1 MKKPKS
7 VERVKIKKRTNPTK
21 PEINQHQNDNANAQ
35 IVQVIFPENTELR
48 KVRKRK
54 KGKSAATKKK
64 EKEKDELLETL
75 KQRLNEYDQLQ
86 AQAQKSGIK
95 IPSEIGISL
104 INKSDLKTNEDIQT
118 YINDVTRKI
127 SLLQELIEKAQA
139 PAQVGFPLR
148 LGSGVAP
155 QLPSLPAF
163 PQQPRFIPQQ
173 PIPTQ
178 PSRTPTQPS
187 RTPTQPDQT
196 RETLDRISREIRDR
210 LKERGESFD
219 EPESQSGIM
228 PPTEGDPEQTQPT
241 QPAQPQA
248 QVDPED
254 LVTWNGIKFGN
265 QLLNIVA
272 PKGWEPEYKS
282 FSQYLNNIESTV
294 LSNEK
299 IKDVYHIP
307 LADENRLFRER
318 DNIKTSYNKWFSSLK
333 DNLKLFVLQQPPMN
347 TVHFELIEDLELTP
361 QELAKKIFKEQGKRF
376 IEITAGNQAP
386 SIETKI
392 QQGGENPF
400 KQQEDNKAYQ
410 DYEKKYASVE
420 NRLVQIRTE
429 IDQLKTTPPS
439 SREVMQSSSLI
450 NTELNELD
458 DEMTK
463 QYDSV
468 PDFVKLGVST
478 KQDSILDKI
487 NQLRVANGNLG
498 KVATRPREIKVL
510 TKRDAIKVLKNYV
523 NASRPNIT
531 AQRKDAIKL
540 LFGDDFMAEVSRTKP
555 AAAKRAVIAEEFI
568 TFMKTEEPNW
578 KPRNIA
584 DRNPQQGSGRTGQVA
599 DDTGGSKY
607 FGSEPTSETRDND
620 VRTIQRYLEASYQG
634 SVFQAIPVDMSVRE
648 ALKRLFGT
656 DFIRSLDDAAANTD
670 KYSVIY
676 NKAFSYREQGDQF
689 ILDNLGK
696 SNTQIQF

>member
-1 MKKPKS
+1 MKKAKS
-7 VERVKIKKRTNPTK
+7 VERVKIVKRANPTK
-21 PEINQHQNDNANAQ
+21 PEINQQQNDNANAQ
-35 IVQVIFPENTELR
+35 IVQVIFPPDTELR
-48 KVRKRK
+48 KVRKKRR
-54 KGKSAATKKK
+54 KGKSPASKK
-64 EKEKDELLETL
+64 KDELLETL

-86 AQAQKSGIK
+86 AQAQKSGVK
-95 IPSEIGISL
+95 IPSELGVSL
-104 INKSDLKTNEDIQT
+104 INKSDLKTNEDIQN

-187 RTPTQPDQT
+187 RTPTQPQPDQT
-196 RETLDRISREIRDR
+196 KETLDRISREIRDR

-228 PPTEGDPEQTQPT
+228 PPTEGDPEQS
-241 QPAQPQA
+241 QPATPAIPQA
-248 QVDPED
+248 QPDPED
-254 LVTWNGIKFGN
+254 LVTLKGIKVGN
-265 QLLNIVA
+265 KLLNIVA

-282 FSQYLNNIESTV
+282 FSQYVNNVERIV
-294 LSNEK
+294 LINEK

-307 LADENRLFRER
+307 LADENNLYKER
-318 DNIKTSYNKWFSSLK
+318 DNLKTSYDKWFSSLK

-347 TVHFELIEDLELTP
+347 IVHIDLIQDLELTP
-361 QELAKKIFKEQGKRF
+361 EELAKKLFKEQGKRF

-400 KQQEDNKAYQ
+400 NKQEDNKAYQ
-410 DYEKKYASVE
+410 NYEKKYASVTS
-420 NRLVQIRTE
+420 RLVQIRTE

-458 DEMTK
+458 EEMTK

-478 KQDSILDKI
+478 KQDTIMDRI

-498 KVATRPREIKVL
+498 QIAPRPREIKVL
-510 TKRDAIKVLKNYV
+510 TKRDAIKVLKTYV
-523 NASRPNIT
+523 NASRPNMT

-578 KPRNIA
+578 KPKNIA
-584 DRNPQQGSGRTGQVA
+584 DRNPQQGSGRTGQGA

-648 ALKRLFGT
+648 AVKRLFGT
-656 DFIRSLDDAAANTD
+656 DFLRRLDDAATNSD

-676 NKAFSYREQGDQF
+676 NKAFTYREEGSQF